1 MGKSGDTGRRSPAAR
16 GSEPAWRAARS
27 ARRRIEGRHIARKS
41 AGVVL
46 LGIGIVGLLMPILPG
61 WLLIFVGLA
70 LLDVRIPFVERMRE
84 RARDRVRGSPRA

>member
-1 MGKSGDTGRRSPAAR
+1 MGKTGDTGRQSLTAR
-16 GSEPAWRAARS
+16 GAEPAWRAVKS
-27 ARRRIEGRHIARKS
+27 ARRQLAGRHIARKS

-70 LLDVRIPFVERMRE
+70 LLGVRIPFIERMRE
-84 RARDRVRGSPRA
+84 RARNRIKGSPRA

>member
-1 MGKSGDTGRRSPAAR
+1 MSKTGDTGRQSVKARSTGSAR
-16 GSEPAWRAARS
+16 QAVKS
-27 ARRRIEGRHIARKS
+27 ARRRLAGRHLARRS

-70 LLDVRIPFVERMRE
+70 LLGVRIPFVERMRE
-84 RARDRVRGSPRA
+84 RARNRIKRSPQV